1 LQAKQQ
7 ISNGGFKYVQFLDSK
22 MFDQMLL
29 YLIMIPNVLTVG
41 TAVLIAGL
49 ASFRLYTARKQS

>member
-1 LQAKQQ
+1 
-7 ISNGGFKYVQFLDSK
+7 